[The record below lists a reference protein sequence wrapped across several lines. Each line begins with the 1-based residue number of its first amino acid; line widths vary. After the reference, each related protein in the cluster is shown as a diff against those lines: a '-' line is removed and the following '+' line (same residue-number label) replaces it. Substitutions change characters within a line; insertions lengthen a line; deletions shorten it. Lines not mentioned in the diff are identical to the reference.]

1 MCFRHALGIVT
12 AFALT
17 LPAVACSGSPGPA
30 GPSPV
35 ASLSSKGAVT
45 APPFPVA
52 ENKRPGTSAWRI
64 RHLGADDAIEGY
76 ADQRSGLPGQ
86 SFRLS
91 VSTTAPYLRV
101 QPLPLGRDPGHPAR
115 PGPTAAQPPRRPQAS
130 PHRRP

>member
-35 ASLSSKGAVT
+35 ASLPSKGAVP

-76 ADQRSGLPGQ
+76 ADQQSVLPGQ
-86 SFRLS
+86 SFRLY
-91 VSTTAPYLRV
+91 VSATATYFRV
-101 QPLPLGRDPGHPAR
+101 QAFRFGRDPGQPA
-115 PGPTAAQPPRRPQAS
+115 GPVWAAA
-130 PHRRP
+130 